1 VFTISIPGQTAAS
14 DVNADG
20 TPLTVAD
27 LVYLIRVITGDA
39 LPISGDLLGGGPKVT
54 PAGQLLVTSA
64 QQGANV
70 TVSAKSDADMGA
82 GLFVFNYSGSEIVNV
97 LATGRAS
104 EMQVKWEADHGQLK
118 VLVLPH
124 MNASGVERE
133 LVTAGTGPILNITTH
148 GATVELVSVE
158 AATFMGGQL
167 DATLEAKVLPTQ
179 FALKQ
184 NYPNPFNPSTS
195 LAIDFPAASEYKLT
209 IYNVAGQVVRNFSGH
224 AEAGTTTV
232 KWDATDNRGTQVA
245 TGVYFYS
252 VEAGSFSDV
261 KKMVLM
267 K

>member
-1 VFTISIPGQTAAS
+1 VFTINVAGQTAAS

-39 LPISGDLLGGGPKVT
+39 LPISGDLLGGGPKVS
-54 PAGQLLVTSA
+54 AGQLLVTSA

-70 TVSAKSDADMGA
+70 TVSAKSDADLGA
-82 GLFVFNYSGSEIVNV
+82 GLFVFNYSGSDIAGVS
-97 LATGRAS
+97 AMGRAS
-104 EMQVKWEADHGQLK
+104 SMNVIWEAEGGQLR
-118 VLVLPH
+118 VLVLPR
-124 MNASGVERE
+124 MSGSQADQRQ
-133 LVTAGTGPILNITTH
+133 LVAAGNGPILNITTH

-158 AATFMGGQL
+158 AATFMG
-167 DATLEAKVLPTQ
+167 AALETELSAKVLPTQ

-184 NYPNPFNPSTS
+184 NFPNPFNPSTS
-195 LAIDFPAASEYKLT
+195 LAIDFPNASEYKLT
-209 IYNVAGQVVRNFSGH
+209 IYNIAGQVVKTFQGS
-224 AEAGTTTV
+224 AEAGTTTIR
-232 KWDATDNRGTQVA
+232 WDAKDNRGSQVA

-252 VEAGSFSDV
+252 VEAGAFKDV